1 MQSCVYAFANK
12 GPNVCLIMKNRENML
27 RVSAVKVLKMCIRE
41 NLKYL
46 MCPYLFIGCIFA
58 MSLPRMQLW
67 LCYAI
72 GV

>member
-1 MQSCVYAFANK
+1 
-12 GPNVCLIMKNRENML
+12 MKNRENML
-27 RVSAVKVLKMCIRE
+27 RISAVKVLKMCIRE